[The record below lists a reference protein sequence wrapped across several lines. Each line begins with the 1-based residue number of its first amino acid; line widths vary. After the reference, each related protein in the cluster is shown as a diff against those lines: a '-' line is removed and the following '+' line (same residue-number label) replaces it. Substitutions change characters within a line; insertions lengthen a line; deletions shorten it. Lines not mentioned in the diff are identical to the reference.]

1 MKIWLTKNNEIPI
14 REQIITQVRL
24 AVASGEIL
32 PGDKLPSTRELAR
45 RFGVHPNTISSAYSE
60 LTTAGEV
67 ENRKG
72 SGVYVLDGQTK
83 VQGLDALLTDF
94 FAKAETLGFKREAIV
109 ERIIGAETGI
119 RGFALI
125 EPNPDLRQILTEEI
139 STAANIPVLNI
150 TADEIGS
157 VDLSSYRLVA
167 LFDEEPKL
175 SAKIAPGECIFLKPN
190 SVADSMKGKDRPHDS
205 EMIVIASNWSDFLNL
220 ARLFLLAAKI
230 PAESIVTCSPKN
242 DGWQRC
248 LKTASRIICDSY
260 TAKQIGVDERL
271 TVFKII
277 SQASLDELSRR
288 TSI

>member
-1 MKIWLTKNNEIPI
+1 MKIWLTKNTEVPI
-14 REQIITQVRL
+14 REQVVAQVRV
-24 AVASGEIL
+24 AIASGEIL

-72 SGVYVLDGQTK
+72 SGVYVLDGLAK
-83 VQGLDALLTDF
+83 VQGLDALITDF
-94 FAKAETLGFKREAIV
+94 FAKAETLGFKREDIV
-109 ERIIGAETGI
+109 ERISGAEKRI

-125 EPNPDLRQILTEEI
+125 EPNPDLRQILAEELI
-139 STAANIPVLNI
+139 AAANIPVLNI
-150 TADEIGS
+150 TADEIRT

-175 SAKIAPGECIFLKPN
+175 AGKIAPGECIFLKPN
-190 SVADSMKGKDRPHDS
+190 SVADSMKGKARPDDS
-205 EMIVIASNWSDFLNL
+205 EIIVIASDWSDFLTL

-248 LKTASRIICDSY
+248 LKPASRIICDAY
-260 TAKQIGVDERL
+260 AAKQIGFDARVN
-271 TVFKII
+271 VFQII
-277 SQASLDELSRR
+277 SQTSLDEISQR